1 MSFYAFNC
9 REQQSPHALPRAS
22 ATMSVHVEAIAVPCV
37 IKKGG
42 HYAFFVN
49 LQSGHPLQPRKI
61 FI

>member
-1 MSFYAFNC
+1 MNTQFQY
-9 REQQSPHALPRAS
+9 ALPSAS
-22 ATMSVHVEAIAVPCV
+22 ATMSVHVEAIAVPCI